1 VPTVLRKINNA
12 LIRADQIQHME
23 GRDGEVQYFAP
34 IVADAEAGF
43 GGPLNTFELIKVHDR
58 SGRGGYSP

>member
-1 VPTVLRKINNA
+1 MPHLIQRLNNA

-23 GRDGEVQYFAP
+23 NDNHTDWFVP

-43 GGPLNTFELIKVHDR
+43 GGPLNTLNLFEQGDSQFVTSL
-58 SGRGGYSP
+58 GA